1 MSTYKDIIQNVK
13 PEMDERMSHLKNEL
27 LKIRTDRATPSL
39 VEDIVIDSYSQR
51 LPLKQ
56 VAAISCPGQR
66 QILIQPWDKNMVK
79 DIVSAIHKSKTDLSP
94 VPEEGAVRISLPS
107 LTEEY
112 RKKLMK
118 ILSEKRE
125 EARVELKR
133 LREKA
138 LKEIQEKAKTGEIRE
153 DDKFKG
159 KDELQEIIDKYN
171 KEVDEM
177 IERREKEIMEV

>member
-1 MSTYKDIIQNVK
+1 MSEYKNIIENIK
-13 PEMDERMSHLKNEL
+13 PEMKERVSHLKNEL

-39 VEDIVIDSYSQR
+39 VEDIVVDSYNQR

-56 VAAISCPGQR
+56 LAAISCPGQR
-66 QILIQPWDKNMVK
+66 QILIQPWDKNSVK
-79 DIVSAIHKSKTDLSP
+79 DIVSAIHKSETDLSP
-94 VPEEGAVRISLPS
+94 IPEEGAVRISLPS

-118 ILSEKRE
+118 TLSEKRE
-125 EARVELKR
+125 NTRIELKR

-138 LKEIQEKAKTGEIRE
+138 LREIQDKAKSGEIRE

-159 KDELQEIIDKYN
+159 KDELQTIVDGYN
-171 KEVDEM
+171 KEVDDM
-177 IERREKEIMEV
+177 VERKEKEITEV